1 MEYIQ
6 LKYYTFIHIIVLF
19 IVTIY
24 MNIKDNDNM
33 DMLKPLPVIISNITI
48 LGYSLLLFIIH
59 TFILFLLCAY
69 NLSIIAWI
77 FIILVIVIVICCVLF
92 ILYTGKDTKARTATT
107 KVTSTTTTDSVIAE
121 GPTTTDSVIAE
132 GPTTTDSVIAE
143 DPTTTDSVI
152 AEDPT
157 TTNTLS

>member
-92 ILYTGKDTKARTATT
+92 ILYTGKDTKASTDTT
-107 KVTSTTTTDSVIAE
+107 KVTST
-121 GPTTTDSVIAE
+121 TTTDSVIAE

-152 AEDPT
+152 AEGPT

>member
-92 ILYTGKDTKARTATT
+92 ILYTGKDTKASTATT

-143 DPTTTDSVI
+143 G
-152 AEDPT
+152 PT

>member
-92 ILYTGKDTKARTATT
+92 ILYTGKDTKASTDTT
-107 KVTSTTTTDSVIAE
+107 KVTSTTTTTDSVIAE

-132 GPTTTDSVIAE
+132 GPTTT
-143 DPTTTDSVI
+143 
-152 AEDPT
+152 
-157 TTNTLS
+157 NTLS